1 MSRGNLYDIR
11 TTCSSRLYAKESYYG
26 ENESIQNRKRT
37 FKDKL
42 YTWIYILVLIRTK
55 LYTHCCSQV
64 VPCCQMSKRLMLCIQ
79 KWSGKETM
87 YTYNGQNTPLK
98 GCFYDFIY
106 WKNKSDCSN
115 ITSRITHL
123 ATNLILFIYIMY
135 CWAMCRYWC
144 HNHDSNDSS
153 YPN

>member
-1 MSRGNLYDIR
+1 MIRIYNCLRFVSRGNLYDIR

-87 YTYNGQNTPLK
+87 YTHNGQNIPLK

-106 WKNKSDCSN
+106 WKNTRDCFN
-115 ITSRITHL
+115 IGNRIHIYRHIVKNQETF
-123 ATNLILFIYIMY
+123 TNILFIFL
-135 CWAMCRYWC
+135 
-144 HNHDSNDSS
+144 H
-153 YPN
+153 